1 MKGVPHFTKD
11 GTMHEGESHKMPNGE
26 LHTGKSHSDSSQKLF
41 HFKDLSKKAQKK
53 AQMFI
58 DEAKKK
64 NKKDEGKSFTEAV
77 ESRMGKGSGS

>member
-1 MKGVPHFTKD
+1 
-11 GTMHEGESHKMPNGE
+11 MPNGE

-58 DEAKKK
+58 DKAKKKKK
-64 NKKDEGKSFTEAV
+64 NKKDDGKSFTEAV
-77 ESRMGKGSGS
+77 ESRMGKGSGY